1 MPHLP
6 ADDCAADGH
15 FPLFHISICE
25 LCRDRYARERIAA
38 VKRAIPNARD
48 TIRDRYAPEGGAGK
62 KRAIPNARDAIRDCH
77 AREGGAVS
85 KRETTNAHDAGRDR
99 IIPKAGRNIEQF
111 VLLFVDQGSTFIYRK
126 NRMPA

>member
-15 FPLFHISICE
+15 FPLFHIFICE
-25 LCRDRYARERIAA
+25 LCRDRYAR
-38 VKRAIPNARD
+38 
-48 TIRDRYAPEGGAGK
+48 EGGAGK

-85 KRETTNAHDAGRDR
+85 KRETTNARDAGRDR
-99 IIPKAGRNIEQF
+99 ITPKAGRNIEQF